1 MTANVLRRDGLLPAT
16 PKTFGCARCPLVAFG
31 LPNTCSAHVR
41 YTQKY
46 SRQRMSSQAMS
57 DRALAFT
64 SVREGRGAE
73 PEVFVEDV
81 CIR

>member
-1 MTANVLRRDGLLPAT
+1 MTAHVFRWDGLLPAT
-16 PKTFGCARCPLVAFG
+16 PKTFGCAMVAQR

-46 SRQRMSSQAMS
+46 SRQRMSRQAMS